1 MEMTLDGR
9 EVHVNGL
16 SHALLRMKSSYAML
30 EEAIPAAA
38 RGTGPQTDVGTR
50 ERERSGRTP
59 SPERRMRGARRS
71 DDA

>member
-16 SHALLRMKSSYAML
+16 SHALLRMKSSYAG
-30 EEAIPAAA
+30 
-38 RGTGPQTDVGTR
+38 RGDPRGEGDRAPDVGTR

-59 SPERRMRGARRS
+59 SPERRMRGEEIR
-71 DDA
+71 